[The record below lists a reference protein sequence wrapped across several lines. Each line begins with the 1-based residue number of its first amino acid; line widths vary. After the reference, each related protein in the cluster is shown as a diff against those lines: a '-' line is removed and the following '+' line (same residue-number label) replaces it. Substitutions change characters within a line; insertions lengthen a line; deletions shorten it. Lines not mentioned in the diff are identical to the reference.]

1 MINIRK
7 ATLSD
12 ETEVFDVLRK
22 LLSPQATD
30 SSRIHTPTTAGV
42 FREIITDES
51 KGAVI
56 IAEEGGKLVGLIT
69 LSYPIAIRCAG
80 KYTCIEEFIVSEMVR
95 GRGVG
100 TQLLEYALNEAK
112 KQGCYEIQV
121 NAPSEL
127 GYPLYIKQDIKDAGK
142 HLKKR
147 LRDQLTTSN

>member
-1 MINIRK
+1 VIKVRK

-12 ETEVFDVLRK
+12 ETEFFDVLRK
-22 LLSPQATD
+22 LLSPQTTD
-30 SSRIHTPTTAGV
+30 SSRVHTPITSGI
-42 FREIITDES
+42 FREIIADEN
-51 KGAVI
+51 KGTLIV
-56 IAEEGGKLVGLIT
+56 AEEGGKLVGLIT

-80 KYTCIEEFIVSEMVR
+80 KYTCIEEFIVSETVR

-100 TQLLEYALNEAK
+100 TQLLESALDEAK

-127 GYPLYIKQDIKDAGK
+127 GYPLYIRQEIKDAGK

-147 LRDQLTTSN
+147 LRENNQ

>member
-7 ATLSD
+7 ATVRD
-12 ETEVFDVLRK
+12 EAEVFNVLK
-22 LLSPQATD
+22 MLLSPRATD
-30 SSRIHTPTTAGV
+30 SSLILTPVASAT
-42 FREIITDES
+42 FRALVSNDD

-56 IAEEGGKLVGLIT
+56 VAEEEGRLVGLIT

-80 KYTCIEEFIVSEMVR
+80 KYTCIEEFIVSETVR

-100 TQLLEYALNEAK
+100 TQLLQAALEEAR
-112 KQGCYEIQV
+112 KQGCFEIQV
-121 NAPSEL
+121 NAPTEM

-147 LRDQLTTSN
+147 LRDNIQ

>member
-1 MINIRK
+1 VIKVRN

-12 ETEVFDVLRK
+12 ETEFFDVLRK
-22 LLSPQATD
+22 LLSPQTTD
-30 SSRIHTPTTAGV
+30 SSRVHTPITSGI
-42 FREIITDES
+42 FREIIADEN
-51 KGAVI
+51 KGTLIV
-56 IAEEGGKLVGLIT
+56 AEEGGKLVGLIT

-80 KYTCIEEFIVSEMVR
+80 KYTCIEEFIVSETVR

-100 TQLLEYALNEAK
+100 TQLLESALDEAK

-127 GYPLYIKQDIKDAGK
+127 GYPLYIRQEIKDAGK

-147 LRDQLTTSN
+147 LRENN

>member
-1 MINIRK
+1 MIKVRK

-12 ETEVFDVLRK
+12 ETEFFDVLRK
-22 LLSPQATD
+22 LLSPQTTD
-30 SSRIHTPTTAGV
+30 SSRVHTPITSGI
-42 FREIITDES
+42 FREIIADEN
-51 KGAVI
+51 KGTLIV
-56 IAEEGGKLVGLIT
+56 AEEGGKLVGLIT

-80 KYTCIEEFIVSEMVR
+80 KYTCIEEFIVSETVR

-100 TQLLEYALNEAK
+100 TQLLESALDEAK

-127 GYPLYIKQDIKDAGK
+127 GYPLYIRQDIKDAGK

-147 LRDQLTTSN
+147 LRE

>member
-1 MINIRK
+1 VIKVRK

-12 ETEVFDVLRK
+12 ETEFFDVLRK
-22 LLSPQATD
+22 LLSPQTTD
-30 SSRIHTPTTAGV
+30 SSRVHTPITSGI
-42 FREIITDES
+42 FREIIADEN
-51 KGAVI
+51 KGTLIV
-56 IAEEGGKLVGLIT
+56 AEEGGKLVGLIT

-80 KYTCIEEFIVSEMVR
+80 KYTCIEEFIVSETVR

-100 TQLLEYALNEAK
+100 TQLLESALDEAK

-127 GYPLYIKQDIKDAGK
+127 GYPLYIRQDIKDAGK

-147 LRDQLTTSN
+147 LRENN

>member
-1 MINIRK
+1 VIKVRK

-12 ETEVFDVLRK
+12 ETEFFDVLRK
-22 LLSPQATD
+22 LLSPQTTD
-30 SSRIHTPTTAGV
+30 SSRVHTPITSGI
-42 FREIITDES
+42 FREIIADEN
-51 KGAVI
+51 KGTLIV
-56 IAEEGGKLVGLIT
+56 AEEGGKLVGLIT

-80 KYTCIEEFIVSEMVR
+80 KYTCIEEFIVSETVR

-100 TQLLEYALNEAK
+100 TQLLESALDEAK

-127 GYPLYIKQDIKDAGK
+127 GYPLYIRQDIKDAGK

-147 LRDQLTTSN
+147 LRE

>member
-7 ATLSD
+7 ATLDD
-12 ETEVFDVLRK
+12 ETEVFNVLK
-22 LLSPQATD
+22 MLLSPRAAD
-30 SSRIHTPTTAGV
+30 SSLIRTPGALTTFNSLV
-42 FREIITDES
+42 TFED

-56 IAEEGGKLVGLIT
+56 VAEEEGKLVGLIT

-100 TQLLEYALNEAK
+100 TQLLQAALEEAK
-112 KQGCYEIQV
+112 KRGCFEIQV
-121 NAPSEL
+121 NAPTEM

-147 LRDQLTTSN
+147 LKDQ